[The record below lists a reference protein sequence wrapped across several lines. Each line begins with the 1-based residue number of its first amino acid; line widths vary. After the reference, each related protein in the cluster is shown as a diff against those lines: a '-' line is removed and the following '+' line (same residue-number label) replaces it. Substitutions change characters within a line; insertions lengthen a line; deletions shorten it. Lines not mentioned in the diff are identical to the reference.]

1 MRNDVPAMVAAS
13 AIGARSCIAPGGN
26 CTARSC
32 STDLPHR
39 PQLRA
44 LTAEGGSVYPL
55 TLLYDR
61 NCRVC
66 RLEMDELRERDAAS
80 KLRFIDIS
88 AEGFD
93 AAAWGATP
101 AQLDAL
107 LHAVDARGH
116 THRGVP
122 ALRLAYAAVGRGALL
137 AATGW
142 PLLRPLFGAAYA
154 VFARHRHRISRIAA
168 PLIEHIAAARM
179 ARRMQC
185 CAAGACER

>member
-1 MRNDVPAMVAAS
+1 MRNDVTAMAATS
-13 AIGARSCIAPGGN
+13 AIGARSCTAPGGN
-26 CTARSC
+26 CTARWC

-44 LTAEGGSVYPL
+44 LTAEGGAVYP
-55 TLLYDR
+55 LYDR

-107 LHAVDARGH
+107 LHAVDAQGR
-116 THRGVP
+116 THRGVQ
-122 ALRLAYAAVGRGALL
+122 ALRLAYAAVGRGALW
-137 AATGW
+137 APTGW
-142 PLLRPLFGAAYA
+142 PLLRPLFEAAYA
-154 VFARHRHRISRIAA
+154 VFARHRYRISRIAA

-179 ARRMQC
+179 ARRMHR
-185 CAAGACER
+185 CAAGTCER